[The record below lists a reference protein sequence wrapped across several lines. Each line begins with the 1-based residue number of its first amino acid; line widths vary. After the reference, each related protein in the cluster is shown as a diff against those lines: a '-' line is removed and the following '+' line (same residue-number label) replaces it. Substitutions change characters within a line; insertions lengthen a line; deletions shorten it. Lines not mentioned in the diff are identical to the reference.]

1 MYISPKG
8 LRPIILGWVK
18 ELRTIPSGNSL
29 FWVQT
34 LTSRFIIETISIDTV
49 TLIFQCYPYPTTNI
63 VPKTKKRDFCI

>member
-8 LRPIILGWVK
+8 LCPIILGWVK

-49 TLIFQCYPYPTTNI
+49 TLIFSMLSLSHHQHS
-63 VPKTKKRDFCI
+63 PKNKKRDFCI